1 MEGLAGAV
9 IGSYRLMRYLGS
21 GGYGEVFLAQQ
32 PAHTGSG
39 AASAFGASGSHVALK
54 ALRADASDSA
64 ISALVRS
71 AQVITQLSH
80 PNLLPVFAAGIDGS
94 AAYVAMPY
102 LPMGS
107 IETLLHAR
115 PDTADQRGVSAALVA
130 PMVTQISSALS
141 AAHATGLVH
150 GDLKPGNIFLHAQPG
165 QPPLTLVSDFG
176 QAALVR
182 AALAGDYPIS
192 MNAQRSPTELA
203 SQLAAPE
210 QLTDAPIPASDQYTL
225 AAIACLLL
233 TGRYPQRPDETTYGA
248 SRLSAA
254 CAALLPPPTVPVL
267 RQALAADPARR
278 FADITTFASALDAG
292 LADAKGIALAQ
303 PRTRKVAP
311 APIVLGARR
320 APAAPVAP
328 TASTAPSSVEISYTP
343 TGIALADRALARAE
357 EITHGKAGVLQRAF
371 TYVFIGGIAAVINLI
386 MLYLVYNV
394 LALPLASNLHWLI
407 GFLVAAEVS
416 TMANFVLNDRIT
428 FSHLPG
434 HARSWGARCLR
445 FHSTSAAGTIA
456 TLVMSFAFKTWLGMT
471 ALIAEAVAILLA
483 LVLNF
488 TMHHL
493 WTYRHLKDD
502 DGHSGQP
509 REALALA
516 AHEAQGRAG

>member
-32 PAHTGSG
+32 PAN
-39 AASAFGASGSHVALK
+39 APGSHVALK

-64 ISALVRS
+64 ISALLRS
-71 AQVITQLSH
+71 AQAIAQMSH
-80 PNLLPVFAAGIDGS
+80 PNVLPVFAAGIDGN

-102 LPMGS
+102 LPLGS

-130 PMVTQISSALS
+130 PIVTQASSALS
-141 AAHATGLVH
+141 VAHAAGLVH

-182 AALAGDYPIS
+182 AALAGGYPIS
-192 MNAQRSPTELA
+192 TNAQRSPTELA
-203 SQLAAPE
+203 SRLAAPE

-233 TGRYPQRPDETTYGA
+233 SGRYPQQPDETTYGA

-254 CAALLPPPTVPVL
+254 CAALLPPSVVPVL

-278 FADITTFASALDAG
+278 FADITTFASALDTA
-292 LADAKGIALAQ
+292 LADAKGIALAL
-303 PRTRKVAP
+303 PRTRKGAP
-311 APIVLGARR
+311 APIVLSDHR
-320 APAAPVAP
+320 APVAP
-328 TASTAPSSVEISYTP
+328 VATAASTTPSHAEISYAP
-343 TGIALADRALARAE
+343 TGIALADRALARVE

-456 TLVMSFAFKTWLGMT
+456 TLVMSFGFKTWLGMT

-502 DGHSGQP
+502 DSHSGQP
-509 REALALA
+509 GEALALA

>member
-32 PAHTGSG
+32 PA
-39 AASAFGASGSHVALK
+39 SAPGSHIALK

-64 ISALVRS
+64 ISALLRS
-71 AQVITQLSH
+71 AQAIAQMSH
-80 PNLLPVFAAGIDGS
+80 PNVLPVFAAGIDGS

-102 LPMGS
+102 LPLGS

-130 PMVTQISSALS
+130 PIVTQASSALS
-141 AAHATGLVH
+141 VAHAAGLVH

-165 QPPLTLVSDFG
+165 QAPLTLVSDFG

-182 AALAGDYPIS
+182 AALAGGYPIS
-192 MNAQRSPTELA
+192 TNAQHSPTELA

-233 TGRYPQRPDETTYGA
+233 TGRYPQQPNETIYGA

-254 CAALLPPPTVPVL
+254 CAALLPPSVVPVL

-278 FADITTFASALDAG
+278 FADITTFASALDAA
-292 LADAKGIALAQ
+292 LADAKGIALAL

-311 APIVLGARR
+311 APIVLSDHR
-320 APAAPVAP
+320 APAAPA
-328 TASTAPSSVEISYTP
+328 ASTAPSDAEISYAP
-343 TGIALADRALARAE
+343 TGIALADRVLARAE
-357 EITHGKAGVLQRAF
+357 QITHGKAGVLQRAF

-483 LVLNF
+483 LGLNF

-502 DGHSGQP
+502 DGQSGQP

-516 AHEAQGRAG
+516 AQEAQGRAG